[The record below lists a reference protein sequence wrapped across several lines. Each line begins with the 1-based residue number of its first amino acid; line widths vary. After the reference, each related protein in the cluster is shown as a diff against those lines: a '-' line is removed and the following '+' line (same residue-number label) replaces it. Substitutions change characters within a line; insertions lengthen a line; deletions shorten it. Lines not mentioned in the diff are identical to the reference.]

1 MENRTRQKE
10 PVTTRNTAWIRA
22 LSVLPLVA
30 LIAGCSQGMNDLR
43 QYAER
48 IKQRPGG
55 RIEPIPQIK
64 PYESYSYQVEEER
77 SPFEKDVDMAEEQE
91 KQEGAG
97 DGITPD
103 FNRNKEFLERFS
115 LDGLTMKG
123 TLTIGGE
130 KYALIQ
136 DPDGKV
142 HRVTTGDHMGQNYG
156 EILRIAPNE
165 ITLNEIVPDGMGG
178 WRERQTTLSLPEEQ
192 EAQ

>member
-1 MENRTRQKE
+1 MEKRKRQEE
-10 PVTTRNTAWIRA
+10 PVTTRNAAWMRT

-30 LIAGCSQGMNDLR
+30 LIAGCSQGMSDLR

-48 IKQRPGG
+48 IKERPGG

-64 PYESYSYQVEEER
+64 PYESYSYQVEEKR
-77 SPFEKDVDMAEEQE
+77 SPFEKDVELADDKD
-91 KQEGAG
+91 KQQATG

-103 FNRNKEFLERFS
+103 FNRNKEFLERFP

-130 KYALIQ
+130 KYALIR

-156 EILRIAPNE
+156 EVLRISPQE

-178 WRERQTTLSLPEEQ
+178 WRERQTTLSLPEE
-192 EAQ
+192 E